1 MKTTINEMK
10 NTLEGINCRLN
21 DTEERI
27 SELEDR
33 VVEINAS
40 EQKKKRMKRN
50 EDSLRD
56 IWDIKHLNIC
66 NILVPEREERE
77 KECEKI
83 FEEIISE
90 NFTNLG
96 KETVT
101 QV

>member
-1 MKTTINEMK
+1 M
-10 NTLEGINCRLN
+10 
-21 DTEERI
+21 
-27 SELEDR
+27 
-33 VVEINAS
+33 
-40 EQKKKRMKRN
+40 